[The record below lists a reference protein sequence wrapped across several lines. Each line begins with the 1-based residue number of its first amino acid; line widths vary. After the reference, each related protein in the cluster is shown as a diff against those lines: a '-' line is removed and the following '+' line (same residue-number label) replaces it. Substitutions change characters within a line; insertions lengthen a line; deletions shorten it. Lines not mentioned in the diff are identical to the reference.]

1 MNERKWLTS
10 TRIVAG
16 ATSAVSSSP
25 YPIED
30 YSNIMLTIAG
40 DDSVDA
46 TIKVVGSFQFDAPDF
61 SESAD
66 VDNQWSY
73 ISVRNLEDWTN
84 IDGTTGISL
93 STDGVESYLVNTPWL
108 RWVWVVITTYTTGTI
123 DVSLNGF
130 SS

>member
-10 TRIVAG
+10 TRIVAW

>member
-1 MNERKWLTS
+1 MLERKWLTS
-10 TRIVAG
+10 TRIIAW

-40 DDSVDA
+40 SDTASA
-46 TIKVVGSFQFDAPDF
+46 TIKVVGSFQLDAPDF

-73 ISVRNLEDWTN
+73 ISVRDLEDWTN

-93 STDGVESYLVNTPWL
+93 ETDGVSSYLVNTPWL

-130 SS
+130 S